1 MGMCLIAGLPWL
13 LTPAGLLVILKVAL
27 ALGAVIFV
35 HELGHF
41 LVAKACG
48 VKCEKFFIGF
58 DIGGYKLSHR
68 WGETEYGIGILPLGG
83 YVKMLGQDDDPAHI
97 AEQMRKSEINAGSP
111 DAVEIV
117 GPNGE
122 KYHVDRRSYLAQSVP
137 ERMAIIS
144 AGVIMNVIFAF
155 IFAAIAYG
163 MGVSYLPC
171 IVSETVPGS
180 PAWRAGIEPGDEVV
194 QIGNRV
200 NPTFMQ
206 LKSGVTLGD
215 LKNGLP
221 CVIHRAAD
229 GKDVALTLTPEG
241 GHGLAT
247 VGIVMPRSMTLSE
260 GLPTF
265 PGSPAAEAKLVDP
278 SPASLDGDAAKLHGG
293 DEIVRVGDVAVGDYR
308 AFATEVARHPDQP
321 LRITL
326 KRSEKTAAGA
336 GESSEQ
342 TSANTVSK
350 ELTFE
355 LPTRARRTF
364 GLEMT
369 LGPITAIQVGS
380 PAAAAGLKVG
390 DTIVAVDGHSL
401 NAADREQSAWTPDTL
416 PERIRQAAVAGRTV
430 ELTILRHPAEQ
441 PGNSAHANT
450 NAASSDDASTEKLQ
464 ISVVPRIPT
473 EFYASLPPIA
483 GVPKV
488 VPALGLSYQ
497 IGNKIVAVAP
507 GGPAAA
513 VGIEAGDTITSAKFV
528 LPKDVAD
535 VAGNEAVKLSDQD
548 RNWPM
553 LIEALQMLPT
563 GTAIDF
569 TIASDNEE
577 HREKLV
583 PVAEEDCYIADRG
596 FNFLPIERVR
606 KATTL
611 GQQVSYGLDETTDA
625 LTMVYRFLQK
635 LGTGQVPA
643 SMIGG
648 PLTIAGAAGQAA
660 SAGLSTLLI
669 FLTMLSANL
678 AVINFLP
685 IPLLDGGHMVFLAY
699 EGLRRRPASE
709 KFVVAMHTAG
719 FMFLVSLMLFA
730 IVMDVHRLF

>member
-1 MGMCLIAGLPWL
+1 MTTRPISPSRCAN
-13 LTPAGLLVILKVAL
+13 
-27 ALGAVIFV
+27 
-35 HELGHF
+35 
-41 LVAKACG
+41 
-48 VKCEKFFIGF
+48 
-58 DIGGYKLSHR
+58 R
-68 WGETEYGIGILPLGG
+68 
-83 YVKMLGQDDDPAHI
+83 
-97 AEQMRKSEINAGSP
+97 EITAGSP
-111 DAVEIV
+111 DAVEII

-122 KYHVDRRSYLAQSVP
+122 KYNVDRRSYLAKSVP
-137 ERMAIIS
+137 QRMAIIS

-215 LKNGLP
+215 MKNGLP

-229 GKDVALTLTPEG
+229 GKDVALTLTPEA

-247 VGIVMPRSMTLSE
+247 VGIVMPRSLTISE

-265 PGSPAAEAKLVDP
+265 PGSPAAEAKLIDP
-278 SPASLDGDAAKLHGG
+278 SSASLDGDAAKLQGG
-293 DEIVRVGDVAVGDYR
+293 DEIVRVGDVAVSDYR
-308 AFATEVARHPDQP
+308 AFAAEVARHPDQP
-321 LRITL
+321 LRITV
-326 KRSEKTAAGA
+326 KRSAKPAA
-336 GESSEQ
+336 GESTDQ
-342 TSANTVSK
+342 ASATTASK

-355 LPTRARRTF
+355 LPDRARRAF
-364 GLEMT
+364 GLVMT
-369 LGPITAIQVGS
+369 MGPITAIQVGS
-380 PAAAAGLKVG
+380 PAATAGLKVG

-401 NAADREQSAWTPDTL
+401 NGADKEQSAWTPDTL
-416 PERIRQAAVAGRTV
+416 PERVREAAVAGKTV
-430 ELTILRHPAEQ
+430 ELTVLRHTADQ
-441 PGNSAHANT
+441 SANSKHE
-450 NAASSDDASTEKLQ
+450 NAAASDDAANGEKLQ

-473 EFYASLPPIA
+473 EFYASLPPIT

-497 IGNKIVAVAP
+497 IENKVAAVVP
-507 GGPAAA
+507 GSPAAA
-513 VGIEAGDTITSAKFV
+513 AGIQAGDSITSAKFV

-535 VAGNEAVKLSDQD
+535 IAGNEAVKLSDQD

-553 LIEALQMLPT
+553 LTEALQMLPA
-563 GTAIDF
+563 GTAVDF
-569 TIASDNEE
+569 TIASGNEE
-577 HREKLV
+577 HHEKLV
-583 PVAEEDCYIADRG
+583 PVAEDDCYVADRG

-699 EGLRRRPASE
+699 EGLRRPTRQREVRGRHAHRRLHVPREPDALRHRDGRPPSVLAELRS
-709 KFVVAMHTAG
+709 T
-719 FMFLVSLMLFA
+719 
-730 IVMDVHRLF
+730 

>member
-13 LTPAGLLVILKVAL
+13 LTPAGLLVVLKVAVG
-27 ALGAVIFV
+27 LGTVIFV

-97 AEQMRKSEINAGSP
+97 AEQMRKSEIAAGSP

-144 AGVIMNVIFAF
+144 AGVIMNIIFAF

-163 MGVSYLPC
+163 MGVDYMPC

-200 NPTFMQ
+200 NPTFSQ

-221 CVIHRAAD
+221 CVIRRAAD
-229 GKDVALTLTPEG
+229 GKDEALTLKPEQ

-247 VGIVMPRSMTLSE
+247 IGVVMPRSLTLSD
-260 GLPTF
+260 GLAAL
-265 PGSPAAEAKLVDP
+265 PGSPAAEAKQIDP
-278 SPASLDGDAAKLHGG
+278 APSSSDEAMAKLQGG
-293 DEIVRVGDVAVGDYR
+293 DQIVRVGDVAVGDYR
-308 AFATEVARHPDQP
+308 AFAAEVARRPTEP
-321 LRITL
+321 LRITVKRTAKSAEDDGDL
-326 KRSEKTAAGA
+326 KAKAPIEA
-336 GESSEQ
+336 Q
-342 TSANTVSK
+342 

-355 LPTRARRTF
+355 VPTRTRRSF
-364 GLEMT
+364 GLVMT
-369 LGPITAIQVGS
+369 MGPITAVQVGS

-390 DTIVAVDGHSL
+390 DTIVAVDGHSV
-401 NAADREQSAWTPDTL
+401 ADADAGKTGYDPDAL
-416 PERIRQAAVAGRTV
+416 AERIRQIAAAGRTV
-430 ELTILRHPAEQ
+430 ELTISRPGAGDADAERSEIVAT
-441 PGNSAHANT
+441 PR
-450 NAASSDDASTEKLQ
+450 
-464 ISVVPRIPT
+464 VPS
-473 EFYASLPPIA
+473 EFYTALPPIPGA
-483 GVPKV
+483 PRV
-488 VPALGLSYQ
+488 VPALGISYS
-497 IGNKIVAVAP
+497 IGNKIAAVVP
-507 GGPAAA
+507 GGPAAS
-513 VGIEAGDTITSAKFV
+513 VGIEAGDTITAAKYV

-535 VAGNEAVKLSDQD
+535 IAGNEAIKLSDTEP
-548 RNWPM
+548 NWPM
-553 LIEALQMLPT
+553 LSEAMQLLPA
-563 GTAIDF
+563 GTAVDF
-569 TIASDNEE
+569 TVLSDNEA
-577 HREKLV
+577 HQEKLT
-583 PVAEEDCYIADRG
+583 PVSDDGLYVTDRG
-596 FNFLPIERVR
+596 FNFQPIERTR

-611 GQQVSYGLDETTDA
+611 GQQLYYGWDETSDA

-635 LGTGQVPA
+635 LGTGQIPA
-643 SMIGG
+643 TLIGG

-660 SAGLSTLLI
+660 SVGLSTLLI

-685 IPLLDGGHMVFLAY
+685 IPLLDGGHMVFLLY

-709 KFVVAMHTAG
+709 KFVVALHTAG

-730 IVMDVHRLF
+730 LVMDVHRLF